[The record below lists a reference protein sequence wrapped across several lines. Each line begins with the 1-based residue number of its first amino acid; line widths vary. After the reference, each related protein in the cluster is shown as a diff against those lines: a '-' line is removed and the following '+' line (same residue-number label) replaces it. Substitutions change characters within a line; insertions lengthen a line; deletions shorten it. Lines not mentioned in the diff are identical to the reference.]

1 MIWTICFIIAI
12 LLPISATAYIFVRKC
27 RRGAGN
33 STSVKGF
40 FLMSASVF
48 VCTAVLFL
56 PMAYYSF
63 AGESARLLQ
72 TVLISVHR
80 TIGVFIVDAEYNFT
94 AENMQGIASWLQ
106 PLYSSVVAVVFV
118 LAPILTFGFI
128 LSFFKN
134 VSAHISLLLKR
145 SRDIYVFSELN
156 ERSLLLARDLKRNDA
171 RRAIVFCD
179 VFDTDDERSA
189 ELISSARDIG
199 AILFE
204 KDILGI
210 GFGSCMR
217 RGLIYF
223 FITGNDSTETVK
235 QSLGLIKTYGERE
248 RAHLYI
254 FSDDLTGDL
263 LLSGIGKYKM
273 KIRRVNE
280 TRSLIQRQLY
290 DEPTAIFDSAIGDG
304 DEKLISA
311 LIVGLGGYGSEMLKT
326 LTWYCQMNG
335 YELCVNA
342 FDRDRDVESRLRF
355 ECPEILSESYNGV
368 RVPGE
373 AFYKVNIHSGIS
385 VGTAEF
391 AERIREI
398 GRVSFVLVSLGNDNL
413 NVECAIALRTL
424 FERMGIK
431 PAVRVVVH
439 NVDLCEHLADLK
451 NYRGQSYDLELIG
464 DLESSYSERVI
475 LQSAVEREALH
486 IHCDGYG
493 GSEEDFYAY
502 EYNYRSSVASALHN
516 RARRALGVPGADK
529 SEEELTESETQSLM
543 DLEHRR
549 WNAYMRSIGYVFSGS
564 EDPSSRNDLGK
575 MHHNLV
581 CFDRLT
587 DEDKQKDRN
596 VGSVDASK

>member
-1 MIWTICFIIAI
+1 MIWTICFIVA
-12 LLPISATAYIFVRKC
+12 LLFPISAAVYLLVRKH
-27 RRGAGN
+27 RKGVGN
-33 STSVKGF
+33 SSSIRGF
-40 FLMSASVF
+40 FLVSASVF
-48 VCTAVLFL
+48 ACTSVLFL
-56 PMAYYSF
+56 PMAYNSF
-63 AGESARLLQ
+63 AGEPIRPLQ
-72 TVLISVHR
+72 TFLISVHR

-94 AENMQGIASWLQ
+94 AENMQGIAGWLQ
-106 PLYSSVVAVVFV
+106 PLYSAVVAFVFV

-134 VSAHISLLLKR
+134 VSAHVSLLLKR
-145 SRDIYVFSELN
+145 NRDIYVFSELN
-156 ERSLLLARDLKRNDA
+156 ERSLLLARDLKKNDE

-179 VFDTDDERSA
+179 VFDTDDEHSA

-204 KDILGI
+204 KDILGV
-210 GFGSCMR
+210 GFRRCMR

-235 QSLGLIKTYGERE
+235 QSLGLIRTYGECE
-248 RAHLYI
+248 SAHLYI
-254 FSDDLTGDL
+254 FSDDVTGDL
-263 LLSGIGKYKM
+263 LLSGTGKYKM
-273 KIRRVNE
+273 KIRLVNE

-290 DEPTAIFDSAIGDG
+290 DEPTAIFDGAVCDG
-304 DEKLISA
+304 EEKLISA

-335 YELCVNA
+335 YELRINA
-342 FDRDRDVESRLRF
+342 FDREHDAESRLRF

-368 RVPGE
+368 RIPGE
-373 AFYKVNIHSGIS
+373 AYYKVDIHSGIS

-391 AERIREI
+391 AERIRQI
-398 GRVSFVLVSLGNDNL
+398 GKISFVLVSLGNDKL
-413 NVECAIALRTL
+413 NVECAVALRTL

-431 PAVRVVVH
+431 PTVRVVVH

-451 NYRGQSYDLELIG
+451 NYRGQAYDLELIG
-464 DLESSYSERVI
+464 DIQSSYSERVI
-475 LQSAVEREALH
+475 LQSSIEREALH

-529 SEEELTESETQSLM
+529 NEEELTETEAQSLM

-564 EDPSSRNDLGK
+564 EDASSRNDLGK

-581 CFDRLT
+581 CFDRLN
-587 DEDKQKDRN
+587 DADKQKDRN
-596 VGSVDASK
+596 VGSVDTNK